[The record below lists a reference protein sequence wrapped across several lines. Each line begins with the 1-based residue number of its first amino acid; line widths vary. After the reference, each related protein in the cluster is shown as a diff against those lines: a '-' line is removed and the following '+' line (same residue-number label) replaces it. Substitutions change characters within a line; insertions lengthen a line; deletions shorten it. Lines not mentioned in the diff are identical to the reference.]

1 MVQMPIEP
9 IAVNMTQAAAL
20 LGVSRPTMYALAR
33 SEGFPAVKIG
43 GRVLVSV
50 DGLREWMSRQ
60 ISR

>member
-1 MVQMPIEP
+1 MPNIEP
-9 IAVNMTQAAAL
+9 VAVNMTQAAQL
-20 LGVSRPTMYALAR
+20 LGVSRPTMYTLAK